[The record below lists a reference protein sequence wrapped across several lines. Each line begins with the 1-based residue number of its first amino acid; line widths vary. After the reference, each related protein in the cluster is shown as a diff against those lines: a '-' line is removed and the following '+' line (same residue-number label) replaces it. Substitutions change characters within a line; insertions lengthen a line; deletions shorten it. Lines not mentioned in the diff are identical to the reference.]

1 MRRLMRV
8 LILLACGLFAQTG
21 QAFTLLGGTVATK
34 GWSNPSVQFHLNPA
48 NCPSN
53 VVNLL
58 EKAFDVWNSVP
69 TASLKV
75 SKGRDSSVAIDQVLA
90 GTIDVTPSVHCVTD
104 MASLGLNADVIP
116 GVAMGARYDG
126 KGNIITGALVLNVQ
140 DGAGA
145 NINTYDSDVTINVIA
160 HEIGHVLGLGHSA
173 SHAALM
179 YYDASE
185 RTQAS
190 LSQDDVDGITYLYS
204 RDEFGSDAMFGGCA
218 AIGASRQHA
227 GGWLL
232 LLGLAVP
239 ALSFMFKRRLIE
251 KDYNS

>member
-1 MRRLMRV
+1 MHRLMRLV
-8 LILLACGLFAQTG
+8 TLFTCGLIAQTG

-48 NCPSN
+48 DCPSN
-53 VVNLL
+53 VVSLL

-69 TASLKV
+69 TTSLKV
-75 SKGRDSSVAIDQVLA
+75 SKGSDSSVTIDQILS
-90 GTIDVTPSVHCVTD
+90 GTIDVNPSIHCVTD

-160 HEIGHVLGLGHSA
+160 HEIGHVLGLGHSG

-190 LSQDDVDGITYLYS
+190 LSQDDVDGITYLYT

-218 AIGASRQHA
+218 VIGASRQHA
-227 GGWLL
+227 GSWLL

-239 ALSFMFKRRLIE
+239 ALSVMFKRRR
-251 KDYNS
+251 N